1 MFKLTRTLPILISLL
16 FFSAGATTAHAETT
30 PAELPLDEIWLFTEI
45 FGEIKSKYVDQV
57 DDRELLHN
65 AIEGMLSGLDPHS
78 GYMDQENFKE
88 SRIDTEG
95 KFGGLGI
102 EVSME
107 DGFVLV
113 VSPIDD
119 TPAQRADIQA
129 GDLII
134 RLDDQSIK
142 GMNLYDAVK
151 KMRGAPG
158 TKIKLTI
165 VRGRENPFDVTL
177 TRAVI
182 KITSVK
188 SKLLE
193 DRFGYIR
200 ITQFQTNT
208 AASLHQALKRLDQEA
223 DNKVAGLILDLRNNP
238 GGVLSGAVAV
248 SDTFLTQGLI
258 VSTRGRSKELDMQ
271 FSATAKDYSRGAPL
285 VVLVNEG
292 SASASEIVA
301 GALQDHRRAVIMGR
315 QTFGKGSVQTILPI
329 NNGALKITT
338 ARYYTPSG
346 NSIQAT
352 GIKPDIVVENLNIVT
367 KKEASPSINYLREED
382 LRGHLENENGS
393 AKENTLE
400 SSEEEVNPTETLSSQ
415 FADPKIED
423 DYLLREALTLLKGLN
438 ILEKNTI
445 KQAD

>member
-1 MFKLTRTLPILISLL
+1 
-16 FFSAGATTAHAETT
+16 
-30 PAELPLDEIWLFTEI
+30 
-45 FGEIKSKYVDQV
+45 
-57 DDRELLHN
+57 
-65 AIEGMLSGLDPHS
+65 
-78 GYMDQENFKE
+78 
-88 SRIDTEG
+88 
-95 KFGGLGI
+95 
-102 EVSME
+102 
-107 DGFVLV
+107 
-113 VSPIDD
+113 
-119 TPAQRADIQA
+119 
-129 GDLII
+129 
-134 RLDDQSIK
+134 
-142 GMNLYDAVK
+142 
-151 KMRGAPG
+151 
-158 TKIKLTI
+158 
-165 VRGRENPFDVTL
+165 
-177 TRAVI
+177 
-182 KITSVK
+182 
-188 SKLLE
+188 
-193 DRFGYIR
+193 
-200 ITQFQTNT
+200 
-208 AASLHQALKRLDQEA
+208 
-223 DNKVAGLILDLRNNP
+223 
-238 GGVLSGAVAV
+238 
-248 SDTFLTQGLI
+248 
-258 VSTRGRSKELDMQ
+258 MQ

-367 KKEASPSINYLREED
+367 KKEASSINYLREQD

-438 ILEKNTI
+438 ILERI
-445 KQAD
+445 Q

>member
-16 FFSAGATTAHAETT
+16 FFSAGATTAHAETN

-134 RLDDQSIK
+134 RLDNQSIK

-393 AKENTLE
+393 AKENTFE

>member
-134 RLDDQSIK
+134 RLDNQSIK
-142 GMNLYDAVK
+142 GMNQ
-151 KMRGAPG
+151 
-158 TKIKLTI
+158 I
-165 VRGRENPFDVTL
+165 GRAHV
-177 TRAVI
+177 
-182 KITSVK
+182 
-188 SKLLE
+188 
-193 DRFGYIR
+193 
-200 ITQFQTNT
+200 
-208 AASLHQALKRLDQEA
+208 
-223 DNKVAGLILDLRNNP
+223 
-238 GGVLSGAVAV
+238 
-248 SDTFLTQGLI
+248 
-258 VSTRGRSKELDMQ
+258 
-271 FSATAKDYSRGAPL
+271 
-285 VVLVNEG
+285 
-292 SASASEIVA
+292 
-301 GALQDHRRAVIMGR
+301 
-315 QTFGKGSVQTILPI
+315 
-329 NNGALKITT
+329 
-338 ARYYTPSG
+338 
-346 NSIQAT
+346 
-352 GIKPDIVVENLNIVT
+352 
-367 KKEASPSINYLREED
+367 
-382 LRGHLENENGS
+382 
-393 AKENTLE
+393 
-400 SSEEEVNPTETLSSQ
+400 
-415 FADPKIED
+415 
-423 DYLLREALTLLKGLN
+423 
-438 ILEKNTI
+438 
-445 KQAD
+445 